1 VKTPE
6 EEVPMTA
13 TVTGDLLADVR
24 QSFGLVLPKIEGLA
38 SAQHSRMHGERKD
51 EAIAETV
58 ALAWKAYRDLALR
71 GRNTEPLL
79 GKIVEF
85 SAKRV
90 RSGGRL
96 VGMHPVGDVMSP
108 TARFR
113 HDYSVGSL
121 PLSEEPAAPE
131 IVDALSD
138 DGGSPAELAAFRI
151 DLEEWLSRLDQ
162 RHRTVAKQLLSGLNT
177 VEVARLHK
185 VTRTMI
191 YHLRCDLLD
200 DWQRFHNEE
209 D

>member
-1 VKTPE
+1 
-6 EEVPMTA
+6 MTA
-13 TVTGDLLADVR
+13 TDRLVEIQESFALA
-24 QSFGLVLPKIEGLA
+24 LPRVQGLA
-38 SAQHSRMHGERKD
+38 SAYLRMAHGERKE

-71 GRNTEPLL
+71 GRDVVRLL

-85 SAKRV
+85 AAKKV

-113 HDYSVGSL
+113 HDYAIGSFPVGD
-121 PLSEEPAAPE
+121 EPAAPE
-131 IVDALSD
+131 IADALEN
-138 DGGSPAELAAFRI
+138 DGDSPATLAAFRV
-151 DLEEWLSRLDQ
+151 DLEEWLGGLGQ

-185 VTRTMI
+185 VTRTTI
-191 YHLRCDLLD
+191 YHIRCDLRN
-200 DWQRFHNEE
+200 DWEWFHHRGEE
-209 D
+209 HD